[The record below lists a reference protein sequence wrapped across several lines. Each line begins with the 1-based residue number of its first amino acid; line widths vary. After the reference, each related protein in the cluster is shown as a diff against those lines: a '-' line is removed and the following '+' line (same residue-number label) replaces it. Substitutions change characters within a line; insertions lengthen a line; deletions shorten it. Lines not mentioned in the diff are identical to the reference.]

1 MFSRLLTW
9 LPLLAGSAAL
19 SGRLSRAVLGGF
31 LAFCFATSDIGQLG
45 QLAHGDF
52 QAAFT
57 LRSAS
62 AYTPSSPEVRE
73 MVSRAM
79 KYLEHGHHEE
89 LGGDCLVGLVWVK
102 DGKGENHPA
111 VAKAVKRCQEAI
123 ASGNVTDKG
132 SQAMYSTGMAL
143 IFLCELDPVKYRREI
158 DFLFSFMLKRQM
170 PGGGWSY
177 PSYNTGDT
185 SQTQYAVL
193 SLWTAKNAGLN
204 VPIDAVDRVA
214 GWLLRTQDPAGG
226 YGYQGNDSM
235 GNGRTPQSG
244 VTLSLTAAGL
254 GSLYIAAEV
263 AGLAAGPSGNEST
276 GLPPAL
282 RLVPAEGPAGAKRV
296 EPRNSKLNAGVLQQS
311 WALGNRFFDGNFRI
325 GGDFPFQA
333 YYMYALERYMGFRE
347 LAEGTDEKEPKWY
360 NDGVQLL
367 MKAQKNDG
375 SFGLAGHYDA
385 TIDTC
390 FGVLFLTRS
399 TKKAIAKNVAGDG
412 TLTGGK
418 GLKGN
423 MANARVKD
431 GKVIAPPEKGAV
443 DDLVSILDDPRNPD
457 VDGLAEFPDG
467 WLADLTPAKL
477 APQLDRL
484 KRLVFAEKFE
494 VRLVAVRALGRSGDY
509 DCVPALIYALTDPDV
524 RVVRAA
530 NDGLRFIC
538 RKIEGYSLPD
548 RFTETDRQGL
558 IKRWKDWYKSVNPAA
573 VFLD

>member
-1 MFSRLLTW
+1 MSRTASNVVPSSSLVCPIRRCW
-9 LPLLAGSAAL
+9 RMSACVL
-19 SGRLSRAVLGGF
+19 VAVWCVNG
-31 LAFCFATSDIGQLG
+31 DIGQLG
-45 QLAHGDF
+45 QVWRGEFA
-52 QAAFT
+52 AAF
-57 LRSAS
+57 RPRAAA
-62 AYTPSSPEVRE
+62 AYTTNSPEVRE
-73 MVSRAM
+73 MVARAM
-79 KYLEHGHHEE
+79 KFLENGHHEE

-111 VAKAVKRCQEAI
+111 VAKAVKRCRDAI
-123 ASGNVTDKG
+123 AAGDVTDRG

-193 SLWTAKNAGLN
+193 SLWTAKNAGLE
-204 VPIDAVDRVA
+204 VPIEAVDRVA

-235 GNGRTPQSG
+235 GNGRTMQSG

-263 AGLAAGPSGNEST
+263 AGVTAAGPTGNQAT

-282 RLVPAEGPAGAKRV
+282 RLVPVEGPAGAKRP
-296 EPRNSKLNAGVLQQS
+296 EPRNSKLSPAVLQQA
-311 WALGNRFFDGNFRI
+311 WGLGNRFFDGNFRI
-325 GGDFPFQA
+325 GGDYPFQA

-367 MKAQKNDG
+367 MKSQKNDG
-375 SFGLAGHYDA
+375 SFGLPGHHDA

-467 WLADLTPAKL
+467 WLAELTPAKL

-558 IKRWKDWYKSVNPAA
+558 IKRWKDWYKSINPAA